1 MRGMADFPGGADEP
15 GRREGEA
22 AAFPYLTPDPA
33 PAPPPRRSGGLGI
46 ALAALAAGALLI
58 GIVLWARAP
67 RGTPVL
73 PGGGAERVLA
83 PLRAEKA
90 PGSGEQVAPFSGFAV
105 SVESDPPGAVVS
117 IAGIPRGEAP
127 VLAGLDCD
135 PGERIEI
142 VAEKRGFRVARAA
155 TTCREDALV
164 KITLRLRK

>member
-22 AAFPYLTPDPA
+22 AASPYLTPDPP
-33 PAPPPRRSGGLGI
+33 PAPPPRRSGGLPI
-46 ALAALAAGALLI
+46 ALGALAAGVLLI
-58 GIVLWARAP
+58 GIALWARP
-67 RGTPVL
+67 GGTPVL

-83 PLRAEKA
+83 PLSPEAV

-105 SVESDPPGAVVS
+105 SVESVPPGAVVS
-117 IAGIPRGEAP
+117 IAGVPRGEAP

-142 VAEKRGFRVARAA
+142 VAEKRGYRAARAA

-164 KITLRLRK
+164 KLTLRLRK